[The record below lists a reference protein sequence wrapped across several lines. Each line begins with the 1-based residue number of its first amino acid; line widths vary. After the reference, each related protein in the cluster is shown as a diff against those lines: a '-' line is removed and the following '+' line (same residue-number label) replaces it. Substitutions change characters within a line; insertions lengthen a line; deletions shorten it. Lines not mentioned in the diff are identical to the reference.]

1 MFHQDIT
8 LRSVLSWGRYQSSPR
23 QKMLMDSEEKSK
35 AYAVQILNPEHKFLG
50 TRQNVLDLQSNGK
63 MPLWMGRVKNV
74 SKSVVKTGP
83 ETGKDLQVNP
93 HFARA
98 HVAQMTLNSQW
109 DETGTCDLISICQS
123 TVKKHDL
130 RLLKPMVWERR
141 WSLVT
146 SWRDSVLSLWVA
158 PRAKQESHRSHLTP
172 SVYQVWP
179 HLTSKNICTNQTTQA

>member
-1 MFHQDIT
+1 
-8 LRSVLSWGRYQSSPR
+8 
-23 QKMLMDSEEKSK
+23 
-35 AYAVQILNPEHKFLG
+35 
-50 TRQNVLDLQSNGK
+50 

-109 DETGTCDLISICQS
+109 DETGPCDLISICQS

-130 RLLKPMVWERR
+130 RLLKPIGVGKTVEFGNFLEGLY
-141 WSLVT
+141 SFL
-146 SWRDSVLSLWVA
+146 
-158 PRAKQESHRSHLTP
+158 
-172 SVYQVWP
+172 
-179 HLTSKNICTNQTTQA
+179 IGCTKG